1 MLVGV
6 DLGTTGTRAAL
17 YADDGTVLA
26 ERTAPTPLRW
36 SGPGRVEQDPEE
48 FYGAVTTA
56 IAGCL
61 SAAGVAA
68 GDVAALAVSG
78 QMAGTLGVGADLE
91 PTTPYDSWL
100 DTRCSEQVERLER
113 ELGDELVSTGGCPP
127 MVNHAPKI
135 LWWQEH
141 EPATFARTVAWI
153 PPGSYVAARLAGL
166 GGAEAFVDTTYLHFV
181 GFADQRAG
189 TWSERLT
196 GAVGLPLARLP
207 RIVPPTEVIGGLT
220 RAAAADCGLR
230 PGTPVAAGLGDTA
243 AGTLGAG
250 VVRPGQLLDIAGTAA
265 VLAASVADFRPD
277 VAERTLI
284 TMRGAVHG
292 QWISL
297 AYLSGGALVGW
308 LAGLLLGDEYVERDA
323 GGDAVAT
330 AEGLERLAAAAAS
343 VPAGSESLLFL
354 PYLDG
359 RVLPSAPAMR
369 GTWLGL
375 HRRHGRAHLARAVLE
390 GVALEYLR
398 YLRVL
403 THLHPDVRLTEAR
416 VAGGGARSAVWNQL
430 KASALGVPY
439 ARLGREELSC
449 WGSALVAGAAVGV
462 VEDLAAAA
470 EAGAPQTASWAPEPA
485 DRAVYERLQRAQR
498 EFAGALEAPFRALAA
513 EAAC

>member
-17 YADDGTVLA
+17 YAADGTALA
-26 ERTAPTPLRW
+26 ERTAAMPLRW
-36 SGPGRVEQDPEE
+36 SGPGRVDQDPED
-48 FYGAVTTA
+48 FYRAAAAT
-56 IAGCL
+56 IAGCV
-61 SAAGVAA
+61 ADAGAAA
-68 GDVAALAVSG
+68 GDVAGLAVAG
-78 QMAGTLGVGADLE
+78 QMAGTLGVGADFT

-100 DTRCSEQVERLER
+100 DTRCSEQVARLDR
-113 ELGDELVSTGGCPP
+113 VLGDELVRTGGCPP

-153 PPGSYVAARLAGL
+153 PPGGYVAGRMAGL
-166 GGAEAFVDTTYLHFV
+166 RGGDAFVDSTYLHFT

-189 TWSERLT
+189 TWSEALA
-196 GAVGLPLARLP
+196 GAVGVPLGRLP
-207 RIVPPTEVIGGLT
+207 RIVAPAEVIGGLT

-230 PGTPVAAGLGDTA
+230 PGTPIAAGLGDTA
-243 AGTLGAG
+243 AGALGAG
-250 VVRPGQLLDIAGTAA
+250 VVRPGQLLDLAGTAA

-284 TMRGAVHG
+284 TMRGAVPG

-308 LAGLLLGDEYVERDA
+308 LAGLLLGDEFVERDA

-330 AEGLERLAAAAAS
+330 ADGLERLAAAAAS
-343 VPAGSESLLFL
+343 VPAGSDRLLFL

-375 HRRHGRAHLARAVLE
+375 HRRHGRAHLTRAVLE
-390 GVALEYLR
+390 GVALEYMR
-398 YLRVL
+398 YLGVL
-403 THLHPDVRLTEAR
+403 AALHPDVALTEAR

-439 ARLGREELSC
+439 VRLGREDLSC
-449 WGSALVAGAAVGV
+449 WGSALVAGVAVGAV
-462 VEDLAAAA
+462 DDLAAAA
-470 EAGAPQTASWAPEPA
+470 AAGAPRTASWAPEPA
-485 DRAVYERLQRAQR
+485 DRAVYARLQAAQR
-498 EFAGALEAPFRALAA
+498 GFADALAEPFRAL